1 MSWPIDLCQS
11 PVLNPVQDQSQD
23 QADIDMA
30 RKNAVV
36 SEIASE
42 RTNLATHVDLCVE
55 RYGQIVD
62 RLDSMDEKF
71 HRIET
76 MVLEIKDAVQRRE
89 ESTLNRYVS
98 WAGVLISGLAGAVV
112 ALAVLLIK

>member
-1 MSWPIDLCQS
+1 
-11 PVLNPVQDQSQD
+11 
-23 QADIDMA
+23 MA

-36 SEIASE
+36 AEIATE

-62 RLDSMDEKF
+62 RLDNIEERFD
-71 HRIET
+71 RIES
-76 MVLEIKDAVQRRE
+76 MVLEIKDAVQKRE
-89 ESTLNRYVS
+89 ESTLNRYIS

-112 ALAVLLIK
+112 ALAIHIIR

>member
-1 MSWPIDLCQS
+1 MT
-11 PVLNPVQDQSQD
+11 
-23 QADIDMA
+23 

-36 SEIASE
+36 AEITTE
-42 RTNLATHVDLCVE
+42 RTDLALHVDLCVE

-62 RLDSMDEKF
+62 RLDSIEERFD
-71 HRIET
+71 RLET
-76 MVLEIKDAVQRRE
+76 MVVEIKDAVQKRE

-98 WAGVLISGLAGAVV
+98 WAGVMISGLAGAVV

>member
-1 MSWPIDLCQS
+1 
-11 PVLNPVQDQSQD
+11 
-23 QADIDMA
+23 
-30 RKNAVV
+30 
-36 SEIASE
+36 
-42 RTNLATHVDLCVE
+42 
-55 RYGQIVD
+55 
-62 RLDSMDEKF
+62 MDEKF